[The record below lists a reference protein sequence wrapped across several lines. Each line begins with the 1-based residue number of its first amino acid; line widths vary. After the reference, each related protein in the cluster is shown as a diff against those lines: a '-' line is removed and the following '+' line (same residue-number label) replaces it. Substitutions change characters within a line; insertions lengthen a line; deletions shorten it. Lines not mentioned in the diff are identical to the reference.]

1 MKKHILFLLL
11 IICTLRVG
19 AIPPPEKYEN
29 RRYGFSYAG
38 SLGYS
43 FSKVDVRHSEKASSL
58 LGLGGMFRFHVF
70 VKQNVHLQFG
80 LEILSQKCKFN
91 TYYFADG
98 YSLLYDRSFGYTHR
112 LRTYEMYIPVIAR
125 FGTNPQESAA
135 PSAFYLLIGYAPK
148 VFLGSTAIVTQNE
161 TGKDVWGGSSELTFE
176 NWFINEQMG
185 NVLMAGIGLDKR
197 MGWENKFLSFEL
209 MYRYNLSRYIY
220 RGNYN
225 TNELLIKNSC
235 LTLQVGYRFQ

>member
-1 MKKHILFLLL
+1 MKKLSLFLLL
-11 IICTLRVG
+11 VIASFHVA

-38 SLGYS
+38 SFGYS
-43 FSKVDVRHSEKASSL
+43 FCNVDLRHSEKATSL
-58 LGLGGMFRFHVF
+58 LGMGGMFRFHAF
-70 VKQNVHLQFG
+70 IKQHVHLQFG

-98 YSLLYDRSFGYTHR
+98 YSTIYDRSFGFTHR

-125 FGTNPQESAA
+125 FGTNPQESNA
-135 PSAFYLLIGYAPK
+135 PSAFYFLLGYSPK
-148 VFLGSTAIVTQNE
+148 VFLGSTAIITQE
-161 TGKDVWGGSSELTFE
+161 SSGKDVWGGSSELIFE
-176 NWFINEQMG
+176 NWFLNEQMG
-185 NVLMAGIGLDKR
+185 NVFMAGVGLDKR
-197 MGWENKFLSFEL
+197 VGWENKFWSFEL

-220 RGNYN
+220 RGNFD

-235 LTLQVGYRFQ
+235 VTLQIGFRFQ

>member
-11 IICTLRVG
+11 IIGTLRVG

-98 YSLLYDRSFGYTHR
+98 YSLLYDGSFGYTHR
-112 LRTYEMYIPVIAR
+112 LSTYEMYIPVIAR
-125 FGTNPQESAA
+125 FGTNREESAA

-148 VFLGSTAIVTQNE
+148 VFLGSTAIVTQNNS
-161 TGKDVWGGSSELTFE
+161 GKDVWGGSSELKYE

-185 NVLMAGIGLDKR
+185 NVLITGIGLDKR
-197 MGWENKFLSFEL
+197 IGSENKFLSFEL
-209 MYRYNLSRYIY
+209 MFRYNLSRYIY